1 MERDDPA
8 GGPCPGPAAN
18 TDRGALGDMG
28 RLLLEDVCSDLVR
41 FLHSGGDPARFG
53 AVRIDREWLL
63 RPGAF
68 ADLRVEPDD
77 EPPYFLEV
85 KYGYD
90 PATLLAHL
98 QRKYG
103 TPPGGGSRER
113 VEAGETA
120 KRLVLVV
127 DRGAHPDWP
136 ALEGRLRNFMPPHLA
151 LEVWDEE
158 RVQEL
163 ICACFGRTIPSFAG
177 TELLTM
183 REHIDQGKE
192 RIAFGDRR
200 PAGYAE
206 GLLRHNLLWHFGAWR
221 LAELRHG
228 HPGGN
233 PGMLVPPRS
242 YERVVVLIADLSGFS
257 RYMRDSPD
265 DAIVRQILTNFY
277 AKSRYQIINGGGM
290 LVQFV
295 GDAVVA
301 LFGLPDHRPGYVEAA
316 ARTAFRLLDIGAS
329 VSHAWQRRIDHIQTG
344 GGMHVS
350 LAMGDVQLVSMRPM
364 DHARLAAIGECMGI
378 SQRLLSLAGP
388 NQIVVSNVLR
398 HALQNTRYGFA
409 TLPPF
414 EARNIGT
421 LQPWRLL
428 PCPEPMEAAG

>member
-1 MERDDPA
+1 METDDFN
-8 GGPCPGPAAN
+8 GGSRTGPAL
-18 TDRGALGDMG
+18 TDRAGLGDMG

-63 RPGAF
+63 DTGAF

-85 KYGYD
+85 KYGYES
-90 PATLLAHL
+90 ATLLTRL
-98 QRKYG
+98 RRKYG
-103 TPPGGGSRER
+103 APPGDTPPER
-113 VEAGETA
+113 VDGGEAA

-127 DRGAHPDWP
+127 DRTAHPDWP
-136 ALEGRLRNFMPPHLA
+136 AVEERLRDLLPSHLA
-151 LEVWDEE
+151 LEIWDEQ

-163 ICACFGRTIPSFAG
+163 ICACFGQTIPSFAR

-183 REHIDQGKE
+183 RERIDQGKE
-192 RIAFGDRR
+192 RIAFGEAP

-206 GLLRHNLLWHFGAWR
+206 GLLRHSLLWQFGAWR

-228 HPGGN
+228 N
-233 PGMLVPPRS
+233 PDANPRLLVPPRS
-242 YERVVVLIADLSGFS
+242 YERVVVLIADLSSFS
-257 RYMRDSPD
+257 HYMRDSPD

-277 AKSRYQIINGGGM
+277 AKSRYQIINAGGM

-301 LFGLPDHRPGYVEAA
+301 LFGLPDQRTGYVEAA

-329 VSHAWQRRIDHIQTG
+329 VSNAWQRRIDHIQTG

-364 DHARLAAIGECMGI
+364 DHARLSAIGECMGI
-378 SQRLLSLAGP
+378 AQRLLSLAGP
-388 NQIVVSNVLR
+388 SEIVVSNVLR
-398 HALQNTRYGFA
+398 HALLNTKYGLA
-409 TLPPF
+409 GLPPF
-414 EARNIGT
+414 EARNIGM

-428 PCPEPMEAAG
+428 PGPAPVDGAE